1 MEEKAIVISILKA
14 KKRTSDSYKQYIEM
28 KNNKIMDID
37 YYSKMNQ
44 CYETFLRELY
54 NYINAIIISNEKKG
68 LFEKIDRLKEILNE
82 KIEFKNKNGEKTI
95 YTFKDLFATYRNYNE
110 HPEKTNQID
119 RYILFIKNMDF
130 EKSEILLKI
139 CNELIEEELKKISPV
154 EMFIL
159 ILNNTEIKAK
169 IIQFI
174 DQFNTINEL
183 IKGKDLLLYEKV
195 KEMINLIIENVIEN
209 PNLDN
214 IEKIY
219 NKFIEYLKDSYY
231 KQRFISTFGEDLYD
245 DILSFVL
252 DENIT
257 AEKLKKKI
265 PMIFEKIYLLDNE

>member
-14 KKRTSDSYKQYIEM
+14 KKRTNDSYKQYIEM

-68 LFEKIDRLKEILNE
+68 LFGKIDRLKEILNE

-119 RYILFIKNMDF
+119 RYILFIKNIDF

-139 CNELIEEELKKISPV
+139 CNELIEEELKKISPD
-154 EMFIL
+154 EMFVL

-174 DQFNTINEL
+174 DQFNTTNES
-183 IKGKDLLLYEKV
+183 IKEIDLLLYEKV
-195 KEMINLIIENVIEN
+195 KEMVDLIKENMIEN

-214 IEKIY
+214 IKKIY
-219 NKFIEYLKDSYY
+219 YKFIEYLKDSYY
-231 KQRFISTFGEDLYD
+231 KQRFISILGEELYD

-257 AEKLKKKI
+257 EEKLKKKI
-265 PMIFEKIYLLDNE
+265 PMIFEKIYLLDNK

>member
-14 KKRTSDSYKQYIEM
+14 KKRTNDSYKQYIEM

-37 YYSKMNQ
+37 YYSKMNL

-54 NYINAIIISNEKKG
+54 NYINAIIISNEKKS
-68 LFEKIDRLKEILNE
+68 LFGKIDRLKEILNE

-119 RYILFIKNMDF
+119 RYILFIKNIDF

-139 CNELIEEELKKISPV
+139 CNELIEEELKKISPT

-174 DQFNTINEL
+174 DQFITINEL
-183 IKGKDLLLYEKV
+183 IKGKDLLLYEKT
-195 KEMINLIIENVIEN
+195 KEMINLIKENMIES

-214 IEKIY
+214 IKQICY
-219 NKFIEYLKDSYY
+219 KFIDYLKDSYY
-231 KQRFISTFGEDLYD
+231 KQRFISVFGEELYD
-245 DILSFVL
+245 DILSFSL

-257 AEKLKKKI
+257 EEKLKKKI
-265 PMIFEKIYLLDNE
+265 PMIFEKIYLLDNK